1 MIVKEF
7 SNVSKFMGGAKHR
20 VDSVVPWSGSPMQP
34 LVSAQSF
41 GGPGRGQ
48 FMYPT
53 APAWTNPGV
62 PGR

>member
-20 VDSVVPWSGSPMQP
+20 VDSVVPWGGSPMRP
-34 LVSAQSF
+34 LVSAQPF

-48 FMYPT
+48 FMYP
-53 APAWTNPGV
+53 GV